1 MADES
6 KPPKQKWYHTAPG
19 YLTAT
24 AALVGS
30 ITAAITGLS
39 QLGFFHSKPETPPA
53 AVAPAPAPSSAN
65 QRSEGGRHGG
75 SEARAPARS
84 EPAPRTPA
92 RSAPASAPSSAP
104 APAPAPAPAT
114 SQPATSTATPAPVT
128 APPAAPPAAAPA
140 PAPAPPPA
148 PAPAKTGNI
157 GPGTTLELASGSR
170 VCSNNSSAGDKF
182 TATTVTPVSGS
193 NGVTL
198 PVGTQVILS
207 VAPEKAPVFI
217 SAKGVSIDV
226 AGKAVPIKGTAT
238 AHTEF
243 NAAPST
249 KGIGLGA
256 CIPEGGRVS
265 LRLTDGVTITQ
276 P

>member
-1 MADES
+1 
-6 KPPKQKWYHTAPG
+6 
-19 YLTAT
+19 
-24 AALVGS
+24 VN
-30 ITAAITGLS
+30 LS
-39 QLGFFHSKPETPPA
+39 
-53 AVAPAPAPSSAN
+53 
-65 QRSEGGRHGG
+65 
-75 SEARAPARS
+75 
-84 EPAPRTPA
+84 
-92 RSAPASAPSSAP
+92 
-104 APAPAPAPAT
+104 
-114 SQPATSTATPAPVT
+114 
-128 APPAAPPAAAPA
+128 
-140 PAPAPPPA
+140 
-148 PAPAKTGNI
+148 
-157 GPGTTLELASGSR
+157 LELASGSR
-170 VCSNNSSAGDKF
+170 VCSNNSSDGDKF

-207 VAPEKAPVFI
+207 VATEKAPVFI

-226 AGKAVPIKGTAT
+226 AGKTVPIKGTAT

-256 CIPEGGRVS
+256 CIPEGGRIS

>member
-1 MADES
+1 MADEP
-6 KPPKQKWYHTAPG
+6 KPPQQKWYHTAPG

-30 ITAAITGLS
+30 ITAAVTGLS
-39 QLGFFHSKPETPPA
+39 QLGFFHSKSDTPPA
-53 AVAPAPAPSSAN
+53 AVAPAPASSSAS
-65 QRSEGGRHGG
+65 QRTPAAPARRGATET
-75 SEARAPARS
+75 RAPARA
-84 EPAPRTPA
+84 EPATTSSSQPRT
-92 RSAPASAPSSAP
+92 SAP
-104 APAPAPAPAT
+104 APA
-114 SQPATSTATPAPVT
+114 T
-128 APPAAPPAAAPA
+128 APPAATPA
-140 PAPAPPPA
+140 PATAPPPPPA
-148 PAPAKTGNI
+148 PVAKTGNI

-170 VCSNNSSAGDKF
+170 VCSNNSSNGDKF

-207 VAPEKAPVFI
+207 VVTAQAPVFI
-217 SAKGVSIDV
+217 TAKGVSIDV
-226 AGKAVPIKGTAT
+226 GGKAVPISGSAT

-265 LRLTDGVTITQ
+265 LRLTDGVTVTQ

>member
-6 KPPKQKWYHTAPG
+6 KPPQQKWYHTAPG

-30 ITAAITGLS
+30 ITAAVTGLS
-39 QLGFFHSKPETPPA
+39 QLGIFHSKTETPPA
-53 AVAPAPAPSSAN
+53 AVAPAPAGSL
-65 QRSEGGRHGG
+65 QRSSEPGRRSGGETH
-75 SEARAPARS
+75 APARN
-84 EPAPRTPA
+84 EPAPRT
-92 RSAPASAPSSAP
+92 RTAPATAPSSAP
-104 APAPAPAPAT
+104 APATSHPAT
-114 SQPATSTATPAPVT
+114 STPAPVT

-148 PAPAKTGNI
+148 PPPAAKTGNI

-170 VCSNNSSAGDKF
+170 VCSNSSSDGDKF

-207 VAPEKAPVFI
+207 VATEKAPVFI

-226 AGKAVPIKGTAT
+226 AGKTVPAKGTAT

>member
-1 MADES
+1 MADEP
-6 KPPKQKWYHTAPG
+6 KPPQKWYHTAPG

-30 ITAAITGLS
+30 ITAAVTGLS
-39 QLGFFHSKPETPPA
+39 QLGVFHSKSETPPA
-53 AVAPAPAPSSAN
+53 AVAPATAPSSSS
-65 QRSEGGRHGG
+65 RSTEPGRRSG
-75 SEARAPARS
+75 SEPRAPARS
-84 EPAPRTPA
+84 EPVTRTGGRA
-92 RSAPASAPSSAP
+92 APATAPSSAP
-104 APAPAPAPAT
+104 APATSRPAT
-114 SQPATSTATPAPVT
+114 SAPAPVT
-128 APPAAPPAAAPA
+128 VPPATPPAATPA

-148 PAPAKTGNI
+148 PAPAPKTGNI

-170 VCSNNSSAGDKF
+170 VCSNSSSDGDKF

-207 VAPEKAPVFI
+207 VATEKAPVFI
-217 SAKGVSIDV
+217 TAKGVSIDV
-226 AGKAVPIKGTAT
+226 AGKTVPIKGSAT

>member
-1 MADES
+1 MADEP
-6 KPPKQKWYHTAPG
+6 KPPQQKWYHTAPG

-30 ITAAITGLS
+30 ITAAVTGLS
-39 QLGFFHSKPETPPA
+39 QLGVFHTKSDTPPA
-53 AVAPAPAPSSAN
+53 AVAPAPAASSSS
-65 QRSEGGRHGG
+65 QRAAPAHRGAETRVP
-75 SEARAPARS
+75 ETRAPARS
-84 EPAPRTPA
+84 EPGPRTVTPPA
-92 RSAPASAPSSAP
+92 TAPSTQPRTSAPVMSAPA
-104 APAPAPAPAT
+104 AT
-114 SQPATSTATPAPVT
+114 
-128 APPAAPPAAAPA
+128 
-140 PAPAPPPA
+140 PAPAPPPPP
-148 PAPAKTGNI
+148 PAPVAKTGNI

-170 VCSNNSSAGDKF
+170 VCSNSSSDGDKF

-207 VAPEKAPVFI
+207 VVTAKAPVFI
-217 SAKGVSIDV
+217 TTKGVSIDV
-226 AGKAVPIKGTAT
+226 AGKAVPISGTGT

-256 CIPEGGRVS
+256 CIPEGGRIS
-265 LRLTDGVTITQ
+265 LRLTDGVSVTQ

>member
-6 KPPKQKWYHTAPG
+6 KPPHQKWYHTAPG

-30 ITAAITGLS
+30 ITAAVTALS
-39 QLGFFHSKPETPPA
+39 QLGVFHSKPETPPA
-53 AVAPAPAPSSAN
+53 AVAPAPASSS
-65 QRSEGGRHGG
+65 QRAGEPVRRNG
-75 SEARAPARS
+75 SETRVETRAPARS
-84 EPAPRTPA
+84 EPAPRTGA
-92 RSAPASAPSSAP
+92 RTQPSAAPSSAP
-104 APAPAPAPAT
+104 APAPAPG
-114 SQPATSTATPAPVT
+114 PVT
-128 APPAAPPAAAPA
+128 APPAAPPVSTPA

-148 PAPAKTGNI
+148 PAPAPKTGNI

-170 VCSNNSSAGDKF
+170 VCSNSSSDGDKF
-182 TATTVTPVSGS
+182 TATTVTPVTGS

-207 VAPEKAPVFI
+207 VATEKAPVFI

-226 AGKAVPIKGTAT
+226 AGKTVPVKGSAT

>member
-6 KPPKQKWYHTAPG
+6 KPPHQKWYHTAPG

-30 ITAAITGLS
+30 ITAAVTALS
-39 QLGFFHSKPETPPA
+39 QLGVFHSKPETPSA
-53 AVAPAPAPSSAN
+53 AVAPAASSSS
-65 QRSEGGRHGG
+65 QRASEPVRRNG
-75 SEARAPARS
+75 SETRVETRAPARS
-84 EPAPRTPA
+84 EPAPRTGA
-92 RSAPASAPSSAP
+92 RTQPSAAPSSAPASAPA
-104 APAPAPAPAT
+104 
-114 SQPATSTATPAPVT
+114 PAPVT
-128 APPAAPPAAAPA
+128 VPPATVSTPA

-148 PAPAKTGNI
+148 PAPAPAPKTGNI

-170 VCSNNSSAGDKF
+170 VCSNSSSDGDKF

-193 NGVTL
+193 NGVSL

-207 VAPEKAPVFI
+207 VATEQAPVFI

-226 AGKAVPIKGTAT
+226 AGKTVPIKGGAT

>member
-6 KPPKQKWYHTAPG
+6 KPPQKWYHTAPG

-39 QLGFFHSKPETPPA
+39 QLGVFHSKPDTPPA
-53 AVAPAPAPSSAN
+53 AVAPAPAPSSSS
-65 QRSEGGRHGG
+65 QRSGESGRHGA
-75 SEARAPARS
+75 SDARTSARS
-84 EPAPRTPA
+84 EPASRSGTRT
-92 RSAPASAPSSAP
+92 AP
-104 APAPAPAPAT
+104 APAPSPAPAPAT
-114 SQPATSTATPAPVT
+114 SRPATSAPAPVT
-128 APPAAPPAAAPA
+128 TPPTAPPAAAPA
-140 PAPAPPPA
+140 PAPEPA
-148 PAPAKTGNI
+148 PAPPPVPKTGNI

-170 VCSNNSSAGDKF
+170 VCSNSSSPGDKF

-207 VAPEKAPVFI
+207 VATEKAPVFI

-256 CIPEGGRVS
+256 CIPEGGRIS
-265 LRLTDGVTITQ
+265 LRLTDGVSITQ

>member
-6 KPPKQKWYHTAPG
+6 KPPQQKWYHTAPG

-30 ITAAITGLS
+30 ITAAVTGLS
-39 QLGFFHSKPETPPA
+39 QLGFFHSKTETPPA
-53 AVAPAPAPSSAN
+53 AVAPAPAPSTAN
-65 QRSEGGRHGG
+65 DRGRHGG
-75 SEARAPARS
+75 SDTREPARS
-84 EPAPRTPA
+84 VPAARTPTHTA
-92 RSAPASAPSSAP
+92 PAAAPASAPSR
-104 APAPAPAPAT
+104 
-114 SQPATSTATPAPVT
+114 PATSTATPAPVT

-148 PAPAKTGNI
+148 PTPAKTGNI

-170 VCSNNSSAGDKF
+170 VCSNNSSDGDKF

-207 VAPEKAPVFI
+207 VATEKAPVFI

-226 AGKAVPIKGTAT
+226 AGKTVPIKGTAT

-256 CIPEGGRVS
+256 CIPEGGRIS

>member
-1 MADES
+1 MADEP
-6 KPPKQKWYHTAPG
+6 KPPQKWYHTAPG

-30 ITAAITGLS
+30 ITAAVTALS
-39 QLGFFHSKPETPPA
+39 QLGVFHAKPETPSA
-53 AVAPAPAPSSAN
+53 AVAPASAPAPSSSS
-65 QRSEGGRHGG
+65 QRSSEPARRTG
-75 SEARAPARS
+75 SEARVETRAPARS
-84 EPAPRTPA
+84 EPAPRTGA
-92 RSAPASAPSSAP
+92 RTAPAPAPSSAP
-104 APAPAPAPAT
+104 APAPAP
-114 SQPATSTATPAPVT
+114 VT
-128 APPAAPPAAAPA
+128 APAATPPAATPA

-148 PAPAKTGNI
+148 PAPAPKTGNI

-170 VCSNNSSAGDKF
+170 VCSNNSSDGDKF

-207 VAPEKAPVFI
+207 VATEKAPVFI

-226 AGKAVPIKGTAT
+226 AGKTVPIKGSAT